1 MALGRSRGKVAK
13 KTEKQGKTVKFSQE
27 LQRNIC
33 DGKIAIDEVYDALR
47 TLSIFSEMAS
57 SGFLPRGL
65 KADSVLGG
73 TQILIDCL
81 AQRAKV
87 ASEALWTP
95 FLSCNVQEPDE
106 GVGA

>member
-1 MALGRSRGKVAK
+1 MAK
-13 KTEKQGKTVKFSQE
+13 KAEKQGKTVE
-27 LQRNIC
+27 IPPEMQREIVK
-33 DGKIAIDEVYDALR
+33 GKLAVDEVYDALR

-57 SGFLPRGL
+57 NGFLPRGL

-81 AQRAKV
+81 AERAKV
-87 ASEALWTP
+87 ASDALWMP